1 MKTII
6 SDIDGTLIHHY
17 TDENGKGVGYQAL
30 MPVKILPGTKEKFEQ
45 WKSQGYH
52 IILVTAREDKF
63 KDLTE
68 SQLKEV
74 GIPYDVLLTNVP
86 SPRILI
92 NDLKPYSDEPT
103 AKAIN
108 LKRNQGIKTINE

>member
-17 TDENGKGVGYQAL
+17 TDKDGKGVDYQAL
-30 MPVKILPGTKEKFEQ
+30 QPVKILPGTKEKFDQ

-52 IILVTAREDKF
+52 IILVTAREERF
-63 KDLTE
+63 KKLTE
-68 SQLKEV
+68 TQLEQV
-74 GIPYDVLLTNVP
+74 EIPYDVLLMNVP

-108 LKRNQGIKTINE
+108 LKRNQGIKHINE